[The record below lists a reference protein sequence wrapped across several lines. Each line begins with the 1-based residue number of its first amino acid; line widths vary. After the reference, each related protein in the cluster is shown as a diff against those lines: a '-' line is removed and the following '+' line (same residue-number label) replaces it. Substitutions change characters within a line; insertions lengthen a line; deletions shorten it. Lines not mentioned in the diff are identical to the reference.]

1 MCDILSISMVYVIYL
16 NVKHD
21 IYIYFD
27 DRQIEK
33 GYLVDTIFH
42 DTISF
47 QNVGLTNTYV
57 AEFS

>member
-1 MCDILSISMVYVIYL
+1 MLSI
-16 NVKHD
+16 

-33 GYLVDTIFH
+33 GYLDDTIFH

-57 AEFS
+57 TEFS